1 MESLGVLPA
10 GVAAEV
16 AVPSGVVALPRFPL
30 EAAVAYLVE
39 KRAGRMGD
47 ERLRRVE
54 DLAGGDGTGSEDSA
68 AG

>member
-1 MESLGVLPA
+1 MESLGMLPA
-10 GVAAEV
+10 RVAAKV

-30 EAAVAYLVE
+30 QAAVAHLVE
-39 KRAGRMGD
+39 ERAGRMGD

-54 DLAGGDGTGSEDSA
+54 DLAGGDGAGSEDSA